1 VVGWEKIALCL
12 ARLECMGLTVLMNA
26 TVIMRL
32 RVTLWMDDASVLL
45 DLLVIGVKT
54 IVLKDIMVKT
64 VTMPVNVSRKTIS
77 AIQRVAVF
85 VNQDMEETTV
95 QHQYQVY
102 QATGHTVKP
111 WMRKEIFLVLC
122 LE

>member
-1 VVGWEKIALCL
+1 
-12 ARLECMGLTVLMNA
+12 MGLTVLMNA

-32 RVTLWMDDASVLL
+32 LVTLLMDDASVLL
-45 DLLVIGVKT
+45 DMLVIGVRT

-64 VTMPVNVSRKTIS
+64 VTMPVNVSRRTIF
-77 AIQRVAVF
+77 AIQHVVAF

-102 QATGHTVKP
+102 QATGRTLKP